1 MKKTLLIVFTTLL
14 FSQAKAQMYLID
26 KISLPATNEVFGFYT
41 DINVEEN
48 DCIYFDLQT
57 PDPEQKARAKLS
69 SYDVNAFL
77 SALKKAT
84 SIFVE
89 WAQIAKKN
97 NCKLLSKQIP
107 VSFNDLT
114 IFFFQNNKWFFEEGV
129 DMRSLFFVD
138 DIGNCHF
145 ILQSDYMTSQETIA
159 ETSSRILT
167 FTTTLLGGYSN
178 SQLSLARYCSGSS
191 LTFNSK
197 DEIDEFINKINA
209 TIDWKEQNINNG
221 KLFKK

>member
-89 WAQIAKKN
+89 WTQIAKKN
-97 NCKLLSKQIP
+97 PACSAYHLANRAFPCGRR
-107 VSFNDLT
+107 DLNT
-114 IFFFQNNKWFFEEGV
+114 
-129 DMRSLFFVD
+129 
-138 DIGNCHF
+138 IGNPDSAVYYSIINTYNHLTSFDPCVF
-145 ILQSDYMTSQETIA
+145 LQN
-159 ETSSRILT
+159 L
-167 FTTTLLGGYSN
+167 
-178 SQLSLARYCSGSS
+178 C
-191 LTFNSK
+191 
-197 DEIDEFINKINA
+197 
-209 TIDWKEQNINNG
+209 
-221 KLFKK
+221 